1 VFSSARRSDK
11 RRRGRLAATALSV
24 ATAVG
29 LAVPAGAASAA
40 SSPTVANAS
49 GSKVAAGVRLDKALQ
64 ALLPAQVRKS
74 GTLVIGAQLQ
84 QPPDDYYAA
93 DGKTPVGFEVNL
105 AHALGNALG
114 LKISYQAMAF
124 DSLITSLQDNRV
136 DITMSA
142 MNDTALREKSVN
154 FVDYLVDGIGF
165 LVQAG
170 NPDHITGPMSF
181 CGKSVTVVAGTTQQA
196 YAAQLS
202 AQCKAKGKGAI
213 NVVVGTSTA
222 QEDESL
228 TTGRVAA
235 VFNDNIT
242 DAYDVQTQPKL
253 FSAVNYR
260 PIEPGPYGIGVN
272 KHDPQL
278 LNAVRQAL
286 QHLMATGAYKQIL
299 SAWDLGSVAVPK
311 ATVNDSKLS

>member
-1 VFSSARRSDK
+1 MVLSVRRSNK
-11 RRRGRLAATALSV
+11 RPGGRLASAALASAV
-24 ATAVG
+24 AVT
-29 LAVPAGAASAA
+29 LAVPAGTAFGAQ
-40 SSPTVANAS
+40 SPTAANAA
-49 GSKVAAGVRLDKALQ
+49 GMKVASGVKLDKKLQ
-64 ALLPAQVRKS
+64 ALLPAKLRKA

-84 QPPDDYYAA
+84 QAPDDYYAA
-93 DGKTPVGFEVNL
+93 NGKTAVGFEVDL
-105 AHALGNALG
+105 AKALGNSLG
-114 LKISYQAMAF
+114 LQISYQPMAF

-142 MNDTALREKSVN
+142 MNDTAAREKAVN

-202 AQCKAKGKGAI
+202 SQCKAKGKQP
-213 NVVVGTSTA
+213 VTTVVGSSTA

-253 FSAVNYR
+253 FSAINYP

-278 LNAVRQAL
+278 LNAVHQGL
-286 QHLMATGAYKQIL
+286 QHLMAIGAYKKIL
-299 SAWDLGSVAVPK
+299 AAWDLSSVAIPK